1 MVIQTAFIGDVIL
14 ATGILEKLHQ
24 TFPDSQLD
32 FLVRKGNESLLKDHP
47 FVKKTLVWDKRENK
61 WGNMFRLIRTIR
73 SEKYDLVVNLQRYNS
88 SAFIT
93 LRSGA
98 KHTSGYASSFLSAFF
113 DKRIEH
119 KLGSAG
125 NFGPHEIE
133 RNHQLIAHLCP
144 GDAGRPA
151 LYPSKS
157 DYDFIKSYSDEKY
170 ITISPASV
178 WFTKQ
183 VPSTIWVDLI
193 RSLNNQKIFLLG
205 GPGDQ
210 TLCTEIISCCP
221 NQNVISLAGKLSL
234 LQSAALMKSAAMNYT
249 NDSAPL
255 HLCSAMNAP
264 VTAVFCSTIPEF
276 GFGPLSDISFIVQ
289 HQGVLEC
296 KPCGI
301 HGYKEC
307 PKGHFKCG
315 QIAIPDLLKSIQ

>member
-32 FLVRKGNESLLKDHP
+32 FLVRKGNESLLNDHP
-47 FVKKTLVWDKRENK
+47 FIHSTLVWDKKKNK
-61 WGNMFRLIRTIR
+61 WGNMLRLIRTIR
-73 SEKYDLVVNLQRYNS
+73 NEKYDLVVNLQRYNS

-98 KHTSGYASSFLSAFF
+98 KQTRGYASSFLSVFF
-113 DKRIEH
+113 DRRIEH

-125 NFGPHEIE
+125 NRGPHEIE
-133 RNHQLIAHLCP
+133 RNHQLIADLCP
-144 GDAGRPA
+144 GEVARPV

-157 DYDFIKSYSDEKY
+157 DHNFIRAYSNENY

-183 VPSTIWVDLI
+183 VPSSIWIDFI
-193 RSLNNQKIFLLG
+193 RNLHNQKIFLLG

-210 TLCTEIISCCP
+210 TLCAEIITSCP
-221 NQNVISLAGKLSL
+221 NQHVISLSGKLSL
-234 LQSAALMKSAAMNYT
+234 LQSAALMKSADMNYT

-276 GFGPLSDISFIVQ
+276 GFGPLSDKSSIVQ
-289 HQGVLEC
+289 HREALDC